1 MSHFTLLVID
11 EEDIESAL
19 SPFWE
24 LDLNREEMK
33 EDDRAE
39 FVAEFKKEDLEK
51 EFIKFKKDNKDKY
64 VSMYEYSDNDGQLH
78 CILEHGDV
86 FDNVEY
92 KKTSHH

>member
-39 FVAEFKKEDLEK
+39 FVAEFKKR
-51 EFIKFKKDNKDKY
+51 I
-64 VSMYEYSDNDGQLH
+64 
-78 CILEHGDV
+78 
-86 FDNVEY
+86 
-92 KKTSHH
+92 